1 MNQSAGSAPLRVG
14 YQGGPGAFSE
24 LAVMRHFSRL
34 GTGDP
39 EHIGFRDFRS
49 MLEAVSAGE
58 LDYALLPVENSI
70 AGSIHESYDLLRTSG
85 LHIVGE
91 EILRIVH
98 CLIGLRELP
107 LEQLTRVYS
116 HPVALA
122 QCREF
127 IRTVPGLE
135 ATVYHDTAEAVRF
148 IRDEGKDAYAAIA
161 SERAAELYGLPILRR
176 DIADHPENFTRM
188 VLVSREPEGP
198 DQAPNEIPEMESEA
212 AAKTSLI
219 FGLPHQKGALAR
231 VISLLAE
238 RDLNLAK
245 IESRPYPMRPFEYIF
260 YLDFLGSAR
269 DEHIIKTLRELSEIT
284 EDLRV
289 LGSYRAAQPGR

>member
-1 MNQSAGSAPLRVG
+1 MSSREGSSSLRVG

-24 LAVMRHFSRL
+24 LAVLRHFARRGVYEPSR
-34 GTGDP
+34 
-39 EHIGFRDFRS
+39 IGYRDFRS
-49 MLEAVSAGE
+49 MLDAVSAGD

-107 LEQLTRVYS
+107 LSSLSRVYS

-127 IRTVPGLE
+127 IRTLPGLE
-135 ATVYHDTAEAVRF
+135 SEVYHDTAEAVGF
-148 IRDEGKDAYAAIA
+148 IRDEGREDYAAIA
-161 SERAAELYGLPILRR
+161 SERAAEIYGLPILKR
-176 DIADHPENFTRM
+176 DIADHSENFTRM
-188 VLVSREPEGP
+188 VLIAREPTLPLE
-198 DQAPNEIPEMESEA
+198 DAT
-212 AAKTSLI
+212 AKTSLI
-219 FGLPHQKGALAR
+219 FGLPHKKGALAR

-245 IESRPYPMRPFEYIF
+245 IESRPYPERPFEYIF
-260 YLDFLGSAR
+260 YLDFEGNTSDPRVERALSELEGIT
-269 DEHIIKTLRELSEIT
+269 ETLRI
-284 EDLRV
+284 
-289 LGSYRAAQPGR
+289 LGSYVAAQPERQS

>member
-1 MNQSAGSAPLRVG
+1 MSRSAGAARLRVG

-24 LAVMRHFSRL
+24 TAVLRHFAGKL
-34 GTGDP
+34 EEQPTA
-39 EHIGFRDFRS
+39 IGYRDFRS
-49 MLEAVSAGE
+49 MLEAVSKEE
-58 LDYALLPVENSI
+58 LDCALLPVENSI

-98 CLIGLRELP
+98 CLIGLREVP
-107 LEQLTRVYS
+107 LGSLKRVYS

-127 IRTVPGLE
+127 IRSIPGLE
-135 ATVYHDTAEAVRF
+135 AEVYHDTAEAVRF
-148 IRDEGKDAYAAIA
+148 IRDEGNEAYAAIA

-176 DIADHPENFTRM
+176 DIADHRENFTRM
-188 VLVSREPEGP
+188 VVVAREATLPAE
-198 DQAPNEIPEMESEA
+198 EA

-219 FGLPHQKGALAR
+219 FALRHQKGALAR
-231 VISLLAE
+231 VINLLAE

-245 IESRPYPMRPFEYIF
+245 IESRPYPKRPFEYIF
-260 YLDFLGSAR
+260 YLDFEGSAG
-269 DEHIIKTLRELSEIT
+269 DERVAMALSELEEIT
-284 EDLRV
+284 ESLRV
-289 LGSYRAAQPGR
+289 LGSYEAAVPR